1 MQNRNSQ
8 NRNAIYAKIAIA
20 RKQLGL
26 EDDIYRELLQNKFK
40 KNSAKDL
47 TDNELTRLLYHFTEC
62 GVRFVSKKN
71 KKRSNISVNP
81 HSRPD
86 WIDITPGM
94 PFYSQKKQILAI
106 WKKLGYSMSSL
117 DTRVQREFNCYSF
130 VWLQEEKAIIA
141 LLTDLQKRERAFLS
155 RRHCEECSDEAI
167 F

>member
-1 MQNRNSQ
+1 M
-8 NRNAIYAKIAIA
+8 YAKIAIA

-47 TDNELTRLLYHFTEC
+47 TDNELTRLLHHFTEC
-62 GVRFVSKKN
+62 GAQFVSKKS
-71 KKRSNISVNP
+71 KKRSNTSVNP

-86 WIDITPGM
+86 WIDITPSM
-94 PFYSQKKQILAI
+94 PFYSQKRQILAI

-130 VWLQEEKAIIA
+130 VWLQNEEAIIA
-141 LLTDLQKRERAFLS
+141 LLTDLQKRERAFNVKTKKENENRS
-155 RRHCEECSDEAI
+155 ITA
-167 F
+167 